1 MSVQRPLSPHLQVYQ
16 PQLTSTLS
24 IMHRLTGLFLCLGA
38 IAVIGWVWMLAAG
51 PDAFSAYAA
60 FAGSPFAKGLLAAS
74 VFALTFHLGNGIRHL
89 FWDAGAGFNL
99 STVYR
104 SGWTVVAFACIAT
117 VVLLAS
123 LRGVL

>member
-24 IMHRLTGLFLCLGA
+24 ILHRLTGLFLCLGA
-38 IAVIGWVWMLAAG
+38 MTVIGWVWMLAAG
-51 PDAFSAYAA
+51 PDTYGAYAV
-60 FAGSPFAKGLLAAS
+60 FAASPFAKGLLAVS

-89 FWDAGAGFNL
+89 FWDVGAGFEL
-99 STVYR
+99 GTVYR

-117 VVLLAS
+117 VALLAS
-123 LRGVL
+123 LRGAL